1 MALPLSWVD
10 RIFDKMMLTYG
21 RDFTGRWDGLPMA
34 SVKNDWAHELSG
46 FEVHPEAIKHALLNL
61 NPTKPPTVLEFRNMA
76 ANAPKMA
83 TIELPLPPV
92 DKVLRQS
99 LIDKIQ
105 APKDGGD
112 MKAWARRLKARDEA
126 GERLNPNQIRC
137 YKNALGLHPQEAR
150 A

>member
-10 RIFDKMMLTYG
+10 RIFDKLMLTYG

-46 FEVHPEAIKHALLNL
+46 FEDHPEAIKHAFLTL
-61 NPTKPPTVLEFRNMA
+61 NPAKPPTVLEFRNMA

-83 TIELPLPPV
+83 KIELPPPPV
-92 DKVLRQS
+92 DKVFRQS

-105 APKDGGD
+105 APKEGG
-112 MKAWARRLKARDEA
+112 MKAWAYALKARDEA
-126 GERLNPNQIRC
+126 GEKLNANQIRC
-137 YKNALGLHPQEAR
+137 YKNALGLHAGGMQI
-150 A
+150 